1 VFEPLEVDVGEEPAG
16 RVPGGLVV
24 GGGPPMS
31 GPGTGPASKLRP
43 SRWSCDWS
51 HNLEVEDVAVEAE
64 ILQESVELF
73 GPRSVL
79 SLILPVCIVLV
90 LESVIEFPDP
100 IAQIVALPSGFGE
113 CRVWG
118 AAALLVAGTTRGGL
132 AGAHAIA
139 SGLEAKDI
147 VLCNGELALGVS
159 HLAPVLGALSGGR
172 VCESLVA
179 V

>member
-1 VFEPLEVDVGEEPAG
+1 
-16 RVPGGLVV
+16 
-24 GGGPPMS
+24 M
-31 GPGTGPASKLRP
+31 
-43 SRWSCDWS
+43 
-51 HNLEVEDVAVEAE
+51 AVEAE
-64 ILQESVELF
+64 ILLESVELF

-79 SLILPVCIVLV
+79 SLIVPVCIV

-100 IAQIVALPSGFGE
+100 IARIVALPRGFGE
-113 CRVWG
+113 CGVWG
-118 AAALLVAGTTRGGL
+118 AAALLVAGTTRGGF

-139 SGLEAKDI
+139 SDLKAEDI
-147 VLCNGELALGVS
+147 VHCDGELALGVS